1 MTSKSIFRYL
11 LVGTLALSV
20 VFQSCKKDDD
30 DQNPGKNYSNGLFI
44 TNEGAF
50 QTGVG
55 TVSFWS
61 RDNQIRDNDI
71 YNTINGVPLG
81 NVAQSTTVHNNKV
94 YTVVNNSGK
103 MEVVNA
109 ETYVRTGTVTGLE
122 LPRYFVGLNDN
133 KGYVSEWV
141 GFSGNGR
148 IAVIDLNT
156 YQVTST
162 ITVGALPE
170 KMVLVGNK
178 LYVTNS
184 NDTTIS
190 VINTTTD
197 AVESTISI
205 GDWPT
210 SITKDKNGDIWVI
223 CNGIPSYAG
232 TPTSPSLVK
241 FNPAT
246 PTVQTTFDFGT
257 PDNSPSRLVI
267 NGDGDKLYYLYSG
280 GVYELAIG
288 AAALNSLPIISRNFY
303 SLGIDPQTG
312 NLYGGDALDYI
323 SPGRVIKYNT
333 TYTAVDSFTT
343 DIIPTDF
350 TFVN

>member
-1 MTSKSIFRYL
+1 MTSKSIFSYL

-30 DQNPGKNYSNGLFI
+30 DQNSGKQYTNGLFI
-44 TNEGAF
+44 TNEGLF

-61 RDNQIRDNDI
+61 RDNQIRENDI
-71 YNTINGVPLG
+71 FNTVNGIPLG
-81 NVAQSTTVHNNKV
+81 NVAQSTTIHNNKA

-103 MEVVNA
+103 MEVVDA
-109 ETYVRTGTVTGLE
+109 KTFAHKGTVTGLE

-148 IAVIDLNT
+148 IAVVDLNT

-162 ITVGALPE
+162 ITVGVLPE
-170 KMVLVGNK
+170 KMVLVGTK
-178 LYVTNS
+178 LYVANS
-184 NDTTIS
+184 NDTVVT
-190 VINTTTD
+190 VINTATD
-197 AVESTISI
+197 AVESTITV

-210 SITKDKNGDIWVI
+210 YIAADKNGEVWVM
-223 CNGIPSYAG
+223 CSGVPAWAG
-232 TPTSPSLVK
+232 TATSPTLVK
-241 FNPAT
+241 FNPAI
-246 PTVQTTFDFGT
+246 PTVQTIFDFAT

-267 NGDGDKLYYLYSG
+267 NGAGDKLFYLYSG
-280 GVYELAIG
+280 GVYELGIG
-288 AAALNSLPIISRNFY
+288 ASALNSSPIINRSFY

-312 NLYGGDALDYI
+312 YLYGGDPLDYI
-323 SPGRVIKYNT
+323 SPGRVIQYNGSYSATDSMT
-333 TYTAVDSFTT
+333 TG
-343 DIIPTDF
+343 IIPTDF